1 MTSRPVERRGGRAAP
16 VARGSHAADPPP
28 ADPRGRRR
36 QLLAR
41 LGEQMSGSAPV
52 SPVGRRAQRAR
63 LVEQQV
69 REVLEVSVRFGEAML
84 SLGATASASVEVI
97 RRTCA
102 AFGLECQ
109 VDITFTA
116 ILVAHDGADAGTVSV
131 LRVVQSRA
139 ADYHRLS
146 RLAALAHDVQAD
158 PGTPVGDAADDPDAR
173 EAVHQR
179 LERVHARLDE
189 VLGAPHRYR
198 PALVTASLAL
208 MAASVAVLLGG
219 GVPVVLLSAATT
231 AAVDLVLRRLGS
243 WGLPSFFLQ
252 AAGAAMATTV
262 AVALLAL
269 PGLPVE
275 LQALP
280 PSLVVASG
288 IIALLAGL
296 SLVGAADDAING
308 FLVTA
313 SGRLLEVLLL
323 TLGLVV
329 GIGGVLDVA
338 NRLGVQLVIS
348 DTSAAPWPLAVQVV
362 AAAAASGAWAASSFA
377 GPRAAAQAAAWGALG
392 YVVSALLVGAGAAAA
407 VGAALA
413 ALVVGYGA
421 ESLALRTRV
430 PAAVTA
436 TCAIVPLL
444 PGLTIYQGLFA
455 MISGA
460 PPGTGGGLLLR
471 AAMIGIGLAAGTTL
485 GTTLADRA
493 RAARRRRPADAA
505 APGAG

>member
-1 MTSRPVERRGGRAAP
+1 MAVPH
-16 VARGSHAADPPP
+16 HA
-28 ADPRGRRR
+28 RRR
-36 QLLAR
+36 QLLSR
-41 LGEQMSGSAPV
+41 IGDRFEGSVPT

-63 LVEQQV
+63 LAEQQV
-69 REVLEVSVRFGEAML
+69 REVLEVAVRFGEGML
-84 SLGATASASVEVI
+84 SLGATAAASVEVI
-97 RRTCA
+97 RRTCES
-102 AFGLECQ
+102 FGVPVQ

-116 ILVAHDGADAGTVSV
+116 ILVAHDGVDVGTVSV
-131 LRVVQSRA
+131 LRVVHSRA

-146 RLAALAHDVQAD
+146 RLATLAHDVQTA
-158 PGTPVGDAADDPDAR
+158 PRALEVAHALDDPAAR
-173 EAVHQR
+173 EAVQHR
-179 LERVHARLDE
+179 LERTHASLDE

-198 PALVTASLAL
+198 PAVVTASLAL

-231 AAVDLVLRRLGS
+231 AAVDLVLRRLGG

-269 PGLPVE
+269 PGLPVS
-275 LQALP
+275 LAALP

-348 DTSAAPWPLAVQVV
+348 DASAAPWPLAVQVV

-455 MISGA
+455 MISDA

-471 AAMIGIGLAAGTTL
+471 AGMIGVGLAAGTTL
-485 GTTLADRA
+485 GTTLAGRA
-493 RAARRRRPADAA
+493 RAARRRRPAYAE